1 MSTGV
6 SGTQV
11 AIVGGGVIGACC
23 ARAAAQR
30 GLQVTLFAPGPDP
43 RAASPASAGM
53 LAAQIEPADMA
64 LLPLA
69 VRSRDL
75 YESLSTDLKDSTGI
89 DIEFQPIGIA
99 TVAFDEDRA
108 AALFDVVAA
117 QRQAGLRCDWLETA
131 DLHERWPGV
140 APGAVGAFFAPEDG
154 ALDPT
159 ALCAALLADVRRL
172 GVTVER
178 EPVAGLSTAGGR
190 IMGITTASARVPAEN
205 VVIAAGAW
213 SPSLAGLPRH
223 LPIEP
228 VRGQLLATPWPE
240 SIPPVI
246 LYHGHKYLLRRGAEA
261 ILGSTM
267 ERAGFEAEVTAEGLA
282 EIRHVAEQL
291 CPAIGHAAQRRA
303 WAGLRPVT
311 PDGRPILGADPDIA
325 GLWYATGHG
334 RNGILLAAVT
344 GEVISELLTT
354 GQSDHD
360 ISLLNVS
367 RFTIGAAGG

>member
-6 SGTQV
+6 SSTQV

-23 ARAAAQR
+23 ARAVVRR

-75 YESLSTDLKDSTGI
+75 YESLAAELKDSTGI
-89 DIEFQPIGIA
+89 DIGFQPIGIA
-99 TVAFDEDRA
+99 TVAFEEDRA

-140 APGAVGAFFAPEDG
+140 APEAVGAFFAPEDG
-154 ALDPT
+154 ALDPG
-159 ALCAALLADVRRL
+159 ALCRALLADLRQR
-172 GVTVER
+172 GVAVEQ
-178 EPVAGLSTAGGR
+178 EPIAALSTAGGR
-190 IMGITTASARVPAEN
+190 VMGITTAGARLPTEH

-213 SPSLAGLPRH
+213 SPGIRGLPRH

-240 SIPPVI
+240 HVPPVI
-246 LYHGHKYLLRRGAEA
+246 LYHGHKYLLQRGLEA

-267 ERAGFEAEVTAEGLA
+267 ERAGFEAENTPEGLA
-282 EIRHVAEQL
+282 EIRRVTEQL
-291 CPAIGHAAQRRA
+291 CPAIGRAPQLRA

-311 PDGRPILGADPDIA
+311 PDGRPIIGADPDIA

-334 RNGILLAAVT
+334 RNGILLAPITGEIIADLLVSGRTDYDLAALAVT
-344 GEVISELLTT
+344 
-354 GQSDHD
+354 
-360 ISLLNVS
+360 
-367 RFTIGAAGG
+367 RFAIGAAGG